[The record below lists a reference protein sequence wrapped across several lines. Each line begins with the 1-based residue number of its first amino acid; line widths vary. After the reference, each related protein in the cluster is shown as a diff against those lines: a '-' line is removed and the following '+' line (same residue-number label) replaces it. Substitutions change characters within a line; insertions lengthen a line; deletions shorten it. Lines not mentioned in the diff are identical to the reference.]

1 MADNIKN
8 RTYTGTGQTFEET
21 FKGTTKGMSGYQ
33 DAVEALAKEYA
44 RLNGLSEEQRQ
55 WLEDYIN
62 GLDDVKNSWEQIND
76 YVQEFVDDINTF
88 TKDLS
93 SVRNLFSNILKD
105 LQPARRQATEQV
117 NLLKNFRD
125 LTGEIQRATVIQNG
139 TSEASL
145 RSLNRRVQKAKEL
158 YEWSVKSILDEG
170 RYTDQAAARIGEESK
185 VRALEDEK
193 ARLDGEVRRL
203 QRRLQTQS
211 SRGYANLNTK
221 IELDQAL
228 KAQAEFNKTKL
239 AELDLHRSNVE
250 LLQEEVRLGVEATA
264 GASENLVQQ
273 RRRLG
278 REHPGLNTAARLA
291 EKFGVTGAK
300 DELESYYQQMILA
313 QRGEGPMP
321 SKGALLG
328 GWLKDAVT
336 FAGIMTALGLTVTN
350 IWRGLKDVSSEA
362 AKLKQNIGTWQF
374 GAAAANTEFATSV
387 QWLQTASELAQQF
400 GQDPTSF
407 VSPEGIARL
416 AEAKNLLGLSAEQA
430 GNLGIRAKLAGQTS
444 DSYNESLVQGINKGN
459 ALNRSAVAHGVAL
472 KEALAI
478 SDNLALSLG
487 NSGDRIGRAVVAA
500 KNLGLELKDVDRI
513 AGSLLEFESS
523 IENEMKAQLLT
534 GQQMN
539 LSRARALALQNDL
552 EGVAKELTKQ
562 GMDAARFGNL
572 NRIQQESFAK
582 ALGMSREELGR
593 MLIEQEGLSKL
604 TDKEIEKATGMKREQ
619 LEAMG
624 ITERWKTA
632 TEKLAQAFTPIL
644 TGLMPAIEGLSKLVA
659 WIAGGIG
666 KIFSVGGKGIGG
678 AIVGVVGLTAAIVGL
693 RAAARGIG
701 GLLGGITGG
710 GAASTAAGA
719 AGKSRG
725 LSRLG
730 GGIAGFYRQFMGN
743 KVTTQMIAKGKSAL
757 MGLAL
762 GTLALPF
769 IAVAGPLG
777 YVAGPGLAAL
787 GKGISVLFKALGHI
801 PPQVLGTA
809 AIALGIIGGFT
820 VLLGG
825 GIALAGLGMKLI
837 GEGIGSISAGLKDIT
852 PDKVVALGGLS
863 AAILSLSGVGILGS
877 LGLLVLGL
885 SLKPLV
891 KQLTKM
897 GAAAKN
903 IGNLASNMRL
913 LTASVGGLSS
923 ALNNFDDDK
932 LETLSEVGGKVAS
945 AYNRSRATG
954 TPETSIKSAATTAAE
969 ERMEKIVTGIANR
982 LNSTLNVHVDNWDI
996 DKISRQLAVETA
1008 NDFR

>member
-1 MADNIKN
+1 
-8 RTYTGTGQTFEET
+8 
-21 FKGTTKGMSGYQ
+21 
-33 DAVEALAKEYA
+33 
-44 RLNGLSEEQRQ
+44 
-55 WLEDYIN
+55 
-62 GLDDVKNSWEQIND
+62 
-76 YVQEFVDDINTF
+76 
-88 TKDLS
+88 
-93 SVRNLFSNILKD
+93 
-105 LQPARRQATEQV
+105 
-117 NLLKNFRD
+117 
-125 LTGEIQRATVIQNG
+125 
-139 TSEASL
+139 
-145 RSLNRRVQKAKEL
+145 
-158 YEWSVKSILDEG
+158 
-170 RYTDQAAARIGEESK
+170 
-185 VRALEDEK
+185 
-193 ARLDGEVRRL
+193 
-203 QRRLQTQS
+203 
-211 SRGYANLNTK
+211 
-221 IELDQAL
+221 
-228 KAQAEFNKTKL
+228 
-239 AELDLHRSNVE
+239 
-250 LLQEEVRLGVEATA
+250 
-264 GASENLVQQ
+264 
-273 RRRLG
+273 
-278 REHPGLNTAARLA
+278 
-291 EKFGVTGAK
+291 
-300 DELESYYQQMILA
+300 MILA

-321 SKGALLG
+321 SKGAVLG

-336 FAGIMTALGLTVTN
+336 FAGIMTALGLTLTS
-350 IWRGLKDVSSEA
+350 IWKALKDVSSEA

-387 QWLQTASELAQQF
+387 QWLQTANELAQQF

-407 VSPEGIARL
+407 ISPEGISRL

-430 GNLGIRAKLAGQTS
+430 GNLGIRAKIAGQTT
-444 DSYNESLVQGINKGN
+444 DNYNEALVQGINHGN
-459 ALNRSAVAHGVAL
+459 AMNRSAVAHGVAL
-472 KEALAI
+472 KEALTI

-666 KIFSVGGKGIGG
+666 KIFSIGGKGIGG
-678 AIVGVVGLTAAIVGL
+678 AIVGVVGLTAAIIGL

-701 GLLGGITGG
+701 GLLSGITGG
-710 GAASTAAGA
+710 GGLFGGGAAGA

-769 IAVAGPLG
+769 IAIAGPLG

-787 GKGISVLFKALGHI
+787 GKGISVLFRALGKI
-801 PPQVLGTA
+801 PPQALLIAG
-809 AIALGIIGGFT
+809 IALGILGGFT

-863 AAILSLSGVGILGS
+863 AAILSLSGIGILGS

-913 LTASVGGLSS
+913 LTASVSGLSS

-945 AYNRSRATG
+945 AYNKSRAAG
-954 TPETSIKSAATTAAE
+954 VPETTIKSAVTTAAE

-982 LNSTLNVHVDNWDI
+982 LNSTLTVHVDNWDI
-996 DKISRQLAVETA
+996 DKVSRQLAVETA
-1008 NDFR
+1008 NDYR